1 MNRVTDVSFAKI
13 LFRDAVEEYPKHKWH
28 EGYELNPH
36 FEFLKIT
43 EAGYVSTI
51 NRHLTSN
58 EYSAYTT
65 ALNELCRIHLK
76 TSQGQVYRFRKFEGI
91 DKLWHV
97 APFCIG
103 NEDFFNRLKDA
114 WLKIAKNR
122 QYSSVAFYKNAIDEG
137 KYDEMPTMK
146 KTWNRGMGKLEIW
159 RIDHAKREILVNTA
173 LFNICDRRHLRWLIN
188 EVPELKE
195 YSVFGTSFGYPLYYN
210 HSFGTELGGK
220 EKITI

>member
-1 MNRVTDVSFAKI
+1 MNRITDASFAKI

-28 EGYELNPH
+28 RGYELKPH
-36 FEFLKIT
+36 FELLKIM
-43 EAGYVSTI
+43 EGGRVIIDAAP
-51 NRHLTSN
+51 NTS
-58 EYSAYTT
+58 EHSVGCI
-65 ALNELCRIHLK
+65 ALNELTQPNII
-76 TSQGQVYRFRKFEGI
+76 SQNKVYRFRNFKDVDGEWYI
-91 DKLWHV
+91 

-137 KYDEMPTMK
+137 KYNEMPTMK

-159 RIDHAKREILVNTA
+159 RIDHANREILVNTA

>member
-36 FEFLKIT
+36 FELLKVT
-43 EAGYVSTI
+43 DNGCVATTVEDLEKEYAAASTA
-51 NRHLTSN
+51 RG
-58 EYSAYTT
+58 
-65 ALNELCRIHLK
+65 ELCRVHLK
-76 TSQGQVYRFRKFEGI
+76 TSQGQVYKFRTFKG
-91 DKLWHV
+91 DDGKWYV

-103 NEDFFNRLKDA
+103 NEDFFNQLKNA

-122 QYSSVAFYKNAIDEG
+122 QYSSVAFYKHAIDEG

-173 LFNICDRRHLRWLIN
+173 LFNICDRRHIRWLIN

>member
-36 FEFLKIT
+36 FELLEVT
-43 EAGYVSTI
+43 EVGYVVAKAKPNT
-51 NRHLTSN
+51 N
-58 EYSAYTT
+58 EYGACST
-65 ALNELCRIHLK
+65 AINELCRVNLK
-76 TSQGQVYRFRKFEGI
+76 TSQGQVYRFRTFKGDDGERY
-91 DKLWHV
+91 V

-122 QYSSVAFYKNAIDEG
+122 QYSSVDFYKHAIDEG

-195 YSVFGTSFGYPLYYN
+195 YSVFGTYFGYPLYYN

-220 EKITI
+220 EKITL

>member
-1 MNRVTDVSFAKI
+1 MNRVTDASFAKI

-28 EGYELNPH
+28 EGYELTPH
-36 FEFLKIT
+36 FELLEVT
-43 EAGYVSTI
+43 EVGYVVAKAKPNT
-51 NRHLTSN
+51 N
-58 EYSAYTT
+58 EYGACST
-65 ALNELCRIHLK
+65 AINELCRVHIR
-76 TSQGQVYRFRKFEGI
+76 TSQGQVYKFRTFKG
-91 DKLWHV
+91 DDGKRLV

-103 NEDFFNRLKDA
+103 NEDFFNRLKGA

-122 QYSSVAFYKNAIDEG
+122 QYSSVAFYKHAIDEG

-195 YSVFGTSFGYPLYYN
+195 YSVFGTYFGYPLYYN

-220 EKITI
+220 EKITL